1 MSMTLAQIQ
10 SDVQFLADE
19 STLSLTS
26 AANLPVI
33 NSYYK
38 EFCASRLFP
47 ELNITDSSITSVA
60 GQEAYTWPKNV
71 KFLTEPALILQ
82 RTIGNPRNFVKVWP
96 VQDEIYWG
104 FLKNVVQSFPSHY
117 KKERLDGAG
126 LYNLLMRPRPNI
138 TGLQLLIVGQIEPT
152 EFVQASDP
160 TAFNEPQTDRAF
172 ARFLAAKFQSK
183 RGNPVRAAE
192 LLDEMDDLLPE
203 GNYGPTPRPN
213 NAVPWLT

>member
-10 SDVQFLADE
+10 TDVQFLADE
-19 STLSLTS
+19 STLALTGQY
-26 AANLPVI
+26 LPVF
-33 NSYYK
+33 NGYYK

-47 ELNITDSSITSVA
+47 ELNITDTSITTVA
-60 GQEAYTWPKNV
+60 GQEAYVWPKNY
-71 KFLTEPALILQ
+71 KFLTEPAIILQ
-82 RTIGNPRNFVKVWP
+82 RTVGNPRNFVKVWP

-117 KKERLDGAG
+117 KKERQSANM
-126 LYNLLMRPRPNI
+126 YNLLMRPLPNI
-138 TGLQLLIVGQIEPT
+138 SGLQVLIVGQTEPV
-152 EFVQASDP
+152 ELVQASDP
-160 TAFNEPQTDRAF
+160 TVFNEPQVDRAF
-172 ARFLAAKFQSK
+172 ARFVAAQFQMK
-183 RGNPVRAAE
+183 RGNPARAAQ